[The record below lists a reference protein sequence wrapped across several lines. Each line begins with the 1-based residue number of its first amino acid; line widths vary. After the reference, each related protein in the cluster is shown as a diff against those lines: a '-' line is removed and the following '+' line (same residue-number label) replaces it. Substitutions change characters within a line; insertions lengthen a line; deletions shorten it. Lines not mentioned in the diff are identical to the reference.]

1 MARQKGW
8 KDMNLIEVN
17 GVSKQFKNQTA
28 LKETTIPFEEGK
40 IHGIVGMNGSGKT
53 VFLKLLCGLLCPTAG
68 AITVCGKVL
77 GKDRDFA
84 PDTGIL
90 IETPNFLPY
99 KSGMGNLWDLAS
111 IQRKVGKEQI
121 AETMLTA
128 GLDPASKKWVG
139 KYSLGMRQR
148 LGIAQAIMEDPAL
161 LLLDEPMNGL
171 DKRGC
176 EDMRALF
183 SGLRDAGKTIVLAS
197 HIAEDIQVLCD
208 TVCEME
214 NGVLSKTKGWDI
226 EDM

>member
-1 MARQKGW
+1 
-8 KDMNLIEVN
+8 MNLVEVK

-28 LKETTIPFEEGK
+28 LKETTISFEEGK

-53 VFLKLLCGLLCPTAG
+53 VFLKLLCGLLCPTTG
-68 AITVCGKVL
+68 TITVSGKVL

-84 PDTGIL
+84 PNTGIL
-90 IETPNFLPY
+90 IETPSFLPY

-111 IQRKVGKEQI
+111 IQHIVGKEKI
-121 AETMLTA
+121 VETMRTV

-148 LGIAQAIMEDPAL
+148 LGIAQAIMEEPSL

-176 EDMRALF
+176 EDMRTLF
-183 SGLRDAGKTIVLAS
+183 SGLRNAGKTIILAS

-214 NGVLSKTKGWDI
+214 NGVLSKIRGWDM

>member
-1 MARQKGW
+1 MLM
-8 KDMNLIEVN
+8 DN
-17 GVSKQFKNQTA
+17 
-28 LKETTIPFEEGK
+28 
-40 IHGIVGMNGSGKT
+40 
-53 VFLKLLCGLLCPTAG
+53 
-68 AITVCGKVL
+68 
-77 GKDRDFA
+77 
-84 PDTGIL
+84 IL
-90 IETPNFLPY
+90 IETPSFLPY

-111 IQRKVGKEQI
+111 IQHIVGKEKI
-121 AETMLTA
+121 VETMRTV

-139 KYSLGMRQR
+139 KYSLGLRQR
-148 LGIAQAIMEDPAL
+148 LGIAQAIMEEPSL

-183 SGLRDAGKTIVLAS
+183 SGLRDAGKTIILAS

-214 NGVLSKTKGWDI
+214 NGVLSKIRGWDM